1 MISLVRCCTR
11 DNWTGYMHDSYQSK
25 GGIAIFFFISFMVF
39 NADILVNVFVAV
51 IYENFEQ
58 SQTSKNEKDVLSL

>member
-1 MISLVRCCTR
+1 
-11 DNWTGYMHDSYQSK
+11 MHDSYQSK